1 MTLELAKQYSGNLLD
16 GLKTHPQLESWILHK
31 HPFSIGTDDPGVFN
45 TNATKELLLMQKAF
59 AFNKQELADIVLQ
72 SIDQAFCDI
81 ETRLQLQ
88 NRLKSRIETL
98 LLG

>member
-1 MTLELAKQYSGNLLD
+1 MAALHEIPAIISNFEDKEAAELSLIENVQRRDLSVIEEAEGYQVLLERHGYS
-16 GLKTHPQLESWILHK
+16 Q
-31 HPFSIGTDDPGVFN
+31 
-45 TNATKELLLMQKAF
+45 
-59 AFNKQELADIVLQ
+59 QELADIVIQ